1 MGSIPPQIPYRFLIS
16 CRQANFVGVGGWS
29 WSRSG
34 VSKAGYRNNTTT
46 LTITIIRKSKQ
57 PTAPHTRIMPATSK
71 IDRYKLDAEFSAGTI
86 THTKRLQDGQ
96 LIDTPGT
103 TWTREKKLGA
113 GGFGT
118 VWGERHVP
126 TGELRAVKVLSKLQL
141 NVREVEALVDLQDV
155 NLPLV
160 AFRHVLITN
169 IYNSIQP
176 ILSRFSVGSTI
187 CTRSISLWNTWRT
200 AI

>member
-1 MGSIPPQIPYRFLIS
+1 
-16 CRQANFVGVGGWS
+16 
-29 WSRSG
+29 
-34 VSKAGYRNNTTT
+34 
-46 LTITIIRKSKQ
+46 
-57 PTAPHTRIMPATSK
+57 MPAQSK
-71 IDRYKLDAEFSAGTI
+71 IDQYKLDAKFSAGTI

-96 LIDTPGT
+96 RIDTPGT

-118 VWGERHVP
+118 VWRERHAP

-160 AFRHVLITN
+160 TFRHILITN

-176 ILSRFSVGSTI
+176 ISSRFSVGSTI

-200 AI
+200 VI